1 MPNPM
6 EQDGLELWFFH
17 LACGDAATAGSEDG
31 LTIGAPLMCGAHMW
45 TTVER
50 LETDEEVDAR
60 YSPA

>member
-6 EQDGLELWFFH
+6 EQDGGELWFFR
-17 LACGDAATAGSEDG
+17 LACACAKTASIEDG
-31 LTIGAPLMCGAHMW
+31 LTIGEAAACPLHGA

-60 YSPA
+60 YLPS